1 MIFIMLIMY
10 ILCFD
15 LEGVFTP
22 EVWIAVS
29 KATGIDDLK
38 LTTRDISDY
47 DVLMKNR
54 IAILKKNKITIKDI
68 QGIISNMDLLPGAK
82 EFLDYIRTITQVVIV
97 TDSFIEFVM
106 PFMKKLGFPICFCH
120 NLEINEEGIIT
131 DYKIRT
137 SEMKKKTV
145 LAFKKLNYEV
155 IAVGDSYNDV
165 SMLLEAKHGVL
176 FRPPKNVIEQFPE
189 LPTVNEY
196 DELKDLISTYLGF
209 SD

>member
-1 MIFIMLIMY
+1 MY
-10 ILCFD
+10 IVCFD

-29 KATGIDDLK
+29 KATGISDLK

-54 IAILKKNKITIKDI
+54 IAILKKNKITIENI
-68 QGIISNMDLLPGAK
+68 QEIISNMDLLPGAK
-82 EFLDYIRTITQVVIV
+82 EFLDHIRTIAQVVIV

-106 PFMKKLGFPICFCH
+106 PFMKKLGFPMCFCH
-120 NLEINEEGIIT
+120 NLEIDEEGMIT

-137 SEMKKKTV
+137 NEMKKKTV

-155 IAVGDSYNDV
+155 IAAGDSYNDV
-165 SMLLEAKHGVL
+165 SMLLEAKHGIL
-176 FRPPKNVIEQFPE
+176 FRPPKNVVEQFPE
-189 LPTVNEY
+189 LPVVKEY
-196 DELKDLISTYLGF
+196 DNLKDLISKYLGF
-209 SD
+209 

>member
-1 MIFIMLIMY
+1 MY
-10 ILCFD
+10 IVCFD

-29 KATGIDDLK
+29 KATGISDLK

-54 IAILKKNKITIKDI
+54 IAILKKNKITIENI
-68 QGIISNMDLLPGAK
+68 QEIISNMDLLPGAK
-82 EFLDYIRTITQVVIV
+82 EFLDHIRTIAQVAIV

-106 PFMKKLGFPICFCH
+106 PFMKKLGFPMCFCH
-120 NLEINEEGIIT
+120 NLEIDEEGMIT

-137 SEMKKKTV
+137 NEMKKKTV

-155 IAVGDSYNDV
+155 IAAGDSYNDV
-165 SMLLEAKHGVL
+165 SMLLEAKHGIL
-176 FRPPKNVIEQFPE
+176 FRPPKNVVEQFPE
-189 LPTVNEY
+189 LPVVKEY
-196 DELKDLISTYLGF
+196 DNLKDLISKYLGF
-209 SD
+209 

>member
-1 MIFIMLIMY
+1 MY
-10 ILCFD
+10 IVCFD

-54 IAILKKNKITIKDI
+54 IEILKKNGITLKDI
-68 QGIISNMDLLPGAK
+68 QEIISNMELLPGAR
-82 EFLDYIRTITQVVIV
+82 EFLDWIRSLVQVVIV
-97 TDSFIEFVM
+97 TDSFSDFVM
-106 PFMKKLGFPICFCH
+106 PFMKKLGFPMCFCH

-131 DYKIRT
+131 DYKIRI

-145 LAFKKLNYEV
+145 IALKKLNYDV
-155 IAVGDSYNDV
+155 IAAGDSYNDV
-165 SMLLEAKHGVL
+165 SMLLEAKHGIL
-176 FRPPKNVIEQFPE
+176 FRPPKNVVEQFPE
-189 LPTVNEY
+189 LPVVNEY
-196 DELKDLISTYLGF
+196 DELKDLISKYLGF
-209 SD
+209 

>member
-1 MIFIMLIMY
+1 MY
-10 ILCFD
+10 IVCFD

-29 KATGIDDLK
+29 KATGIDELK

-47 DVLMKNR
+47 DVLMRNR
-54 IAILKKNKITIKDI
+54 IAILKKNNITLKEI
-68 QGIISNMDLLPGAK
+68 QEIISKMDLLPGAK
-82 EFLDYIRTITQVVIV
+82 EFLDYIRSVAQIVIL
-97 TDSFIEFVM
+97 TDSFIDFVM

-131 DYKIRT
+131 GYKIRI

-155 IAVGDSYNDV
+155 IAAGDSYNDV
-165 SMLLEAKHGVL
+165 SMLLEAKHGIL
-176 FRPPKNVIEQFPE
+176 FRPPKNVVEQFPE
-189 LPTVNEY
+189 LPVVNEY
-196 DELKDLISTYLGF
+196 DELKDLISKYIGLA
-209 SD
+209 D

>member
-1 MIFIMLIMY
+1 MY
-10 ILCFD
+10 IVCFD

-47 DVLMKNR
+47 DALMKNR
-54 IAILKKNKITIKDI
+54 IAILKDNKITITDI
-68 QGIISNMDLLPGAK
+68 QEIISNMDLLPGAK
-82 EFLDYIRTITQVVIV
+82 EFLDSIRSVAQVVIV

-120 NLEINEEGIIT
+120 NLEINEEDIIT
-131 DYKIRT
+131 NYKIRI
-137 SEMKKKTV
+137 SEMKKHTV

-155 IAVGDSYNDV
+155 IAAGDSYNDV
-165 SMLLEAKHGVL
+165 SMLLEAKHGIL
-176 FRPPKNVIEQFPE
+176 FRPPKNVVEQFPE
-189 LPTVNEY
+189 IPVVNEY
-196 DELKDLISTYLGF
+196 DELKDLISKYLEF

>member
-1 MIFIMLIMY
+1 MY
-10 ILCFD
+10 IVCFD

-54 IAILKKNKITIKDI
+54 IAILKKNKITIKAI
-68 QGIISNMDLLPGAK
+68 QKIISNMELLPGAK
-82 EFLDYIRTITQVVIV
+82 EFLDYIRTIAQVVIV

-106 PFMKKLGFPICFCH
+106 PFMKKLGFPMCFCH
-120 NLEINEEGIIT
+120 NLEIDKEGIIT
-131 DYKIRT
+131 DYKIRI

-145 LAFKKLNYEV
+145 LALKKLNYEV
-155 IAVGDSYNDV
+155 IAAGDSYNDV
-165 SMLLEAKHGVL
+165 SMLLEAKHGIL
-176 FRPPKNVIEQFPE
+176 FRPPKLVVEQFPE
-189 LPTVNEY
+189 FPVVNEY
-196 DELKDLISTYLGF
+196 EELKNLISKYLGF
-209 SD
+209 SN

>member
-1 MIFIMLIMY
+1 MY
-10 ILCFD
+10 IVCFD

-54 IAILKKNKITIKDI
+54 IAILKKNNITLKRI
-68 QGIISNMDLLPGAK
+68 QEIISNMDLLSGARD
-82 EFLDYIRTITQVVIV
+82 FLDFIRSVAQLVIV

-106 PFMKKLGFPICFCH
+106 PFMKKLGFPLCFCH
-120 NLEINEEGIIT
+120 NLETNEEGIIT

-145 LAFKKLNYEV
+145 LALKKLNYEV
-155 IAVGDSYNDV
+155 IAAGDSYNDV
-165 SMLLEAKHGVL
+165 AMLLEAKHGIL
-176 FRPPKNVIEQFPE
+176 FRPPKNVVEQFPE
-189 LPTVNEY
+189 LPVVNEY
-196 DELKDLISTYLGF
+196 EDLKVLISKYLEI
-209 SD
+209 

>member
-1 MIFIMLIMY
+1 MY
-10 ILCFD
+10 IVCFD

-47 DVLMKNR
+47 DVLMNNR
-54 IAILKKNKITIKDI
+54 IAILKKNKITINDI

-82 EFLDYIRTITQVVIV
+82 EFLDYIRTIVQVVIV
-97 TDSFIEFVM
+97 TDSFSEFVM
-106 PFMKKLGFPICFCH
+106 PFMKKLAFPVCFCH
-120 NLEINEEGIIT
+120 NLEIDEEGIIT
-131 DYKIRT
+131 DYKIRI

-155 IAVGDSYNDV
+155 IAAGDSYNDV
-165 SMLLEAKHGVL
+165 SMLLEAKLGIL
-176 FRPPKNVIEQFPE
+176 FRPPKNVVDQFPE
-189 LPTVNEY
+189 LPVVNEY
-196 DELKDLISTYLGF
+196 NELKDLISKYLGL
-209 SD
+209 SN

>member
-1 MIFIMLIMY
+1 MY
-10 ILCFD
+10 IVCFD

-29 KATGIDDLK
+29 KATGIDELK

-47 DVLMKNR
+47 DVLMRNR
-54 IAILKKNKITIKDI
+54 IALLKKNKITLKDI
-68 QGIISNMDLLPGAK
+68 QEIISKMDLLPGAK
-82 EFLDYIRTITQVVIV
+82 EFLDYIRSVAQVVIV
-97 TDSFIEFVM
+97 TDSFIDFVM
-106 PFMKKLGFPICFCH
+106 SFMKKLGFPMCFCH

-131 DYKIRT
+131 DYKIRI

-155 IAVGDSYNDV
+155 IAAGDSYNDV
-165 SMLLEAKHGVL
+165 SMLLEAKHGIL
-176 FRPPKNVIEQFPE
+176 FRPPKNVIEQFPD
-189 LPTVNEY
+189 LPVVNEY
-196 DELKDLISTYLGF
+196 DELKDLISKYLGF

>member
-1 MIFIMLIMY
+1 MY
-10 ILCFD
+10 IVCFD

-54 IAILKKNKITIKDI
+54 IEILKKNNITLKDI
-68 QGIISNMDLLPGAK
+68 QDIISKMDLLPGAK
-82 EFLDYIRTITQVVIV
+82 EFLDYIRSLAQVVIV

-106 PFMKKLGFPICFCH
+106 PFMKKLGFPMCFCH
-120 NLEINEEGIIT
+120 NLETNEEGIIT

-137 SEMKKKTV
+137 NDMKKKTV
-145 LAFKKLNYEV
+145 LALKKLNYDV
-155 IAVGDSYNDV
+155 IAAGDSYNDV
-165 SMLLEAKHGVL
+165 KMLLEAKYGIL
-176 FRPPKNVIEQFPE
+176 FRPPKKVIDQFPE
-189 LPTVNEY
+189 LPVVNEY
-196 DELKDLISTYLGF
+196 DELKDLISKYLGF

>member
-1 MIFIMLIMY
+1 MY
-10 ILCFD
+10 IVCFD

-29 KATGIDDLK
+29 KATGIGDLK

-54 IAILKKNKITIKDI
+54 IAILKKNNITLKDI
-68 QGIISNMDLLPGAK
+68 QAIISNMDLLPGAK
-82 EFLDYIRTITQVVIV
+82 EFLDSIRFIAQVVIV

-106 PFMKKLGFPICFCH
+106 PFMKKLGFPMCFCH

-131 DYKIRT
+131 GYKIRT

-145 LAFKKLNYEV
+145 LALKKLNYEV

-165 SMLLEAKHGVL
+165 SMLLEAKHGIL
-176 FRPPKNVIEQFPE
+176 FRPPKNVVEQFPE
-189 LPTVNEY
+189 VPVVNEY
-196 DELKDLISTYLGF
+196 DELKNLISKYLGF

>member
-1 MIFIMLIMY
+1 MY
-10 ILCFD
+10 IVCFD

-54 IAILKKNKITIKDI
+54 IAILKKNKITIKDV
-68 QGIISNMDLLPGAK
+68 QEIISNMDLLPGAK
-82 EFLDYIRTITQVVIV
+82 EFLDYIRTVVQIVIV

-106 PFMKKLGFPICFCH
+106 PFMKKLGFPVCFCH
-120 NLEINEEGIIT
+120 NLEIDEEGIIN
-131 DYKIRT
+131 DYNIRI

-145 LAFKKLNYEV
+145 LALKKLNYEV
-155 IAVGDSYNDV
+155 IAAGDSYNDV
-165 SMLLEAKHGVL
+165 SMLLEAKHGIL
-176 FRPPKNVIEQFPE
+176 FRPPKNVVEQFPE
-189 LPTVNEY
+189 IPVVNEY
-196 DELKDLISTYLGF
+196 DELKDLISKYLGF

>member
-1 MIFIMLIMY
+1 MY
-10 ILCFD
+10 IVCFD

-29 KATGIDDLK
+29 KATEIDDLK

-68 QGIISNMDLLPGAK
+68 QNIISNMELLAGAR
-82 EFLDYIRTITQVVIV
+82 EFLDWIRSLAQIVIV

-106 PFMKKLGFPICFCH
+106 PFMKKLGFPMCFCH
-120 NLEINEEGIIT
+120 NLETNEEGIIT

-137 SEMKKKTV
+137 NDMKKKTV
-145 LAFKKLNYEV
+145 LALKKLNYDV
-155 IAVGDSYNDV
+155 IAAGDSYNDV
-165 SMLLEAKHGVL
+165 KMLLEAKHGIL
-176 FRPPKNVIEQFPE
+176 FRPPKKVIDQFPE
-189 LPTVNEY
+189 LPVVNEY
-196 DELKDLISTYLGF
+196 DELKDLISKYLGF
-209 SD
+209 SG

>member
-1 MIFIMLIMY
+1 MY
-10 ILCFD
+10 IVCFD

-29 KATGIDDLK
+29 KATGIGELK

-54 IAILKKNKITIKDI
+54 IAILKNNKITLKDI
-68 QGIISNMDLLPGAK
+68 QEIISRMDLLTGARD
-82 EFLDYIRTITQVVIV
+82 FLDYIRSIAQVVIV
-97 TDSFIEFVM
+97 TDSFIEFVT
-106 PFMKKLGFPICFCH
+106 PFMKKLGFPMCFCH

-131 DYKIRT
+131 DYKIRI
-137 SEMKKKTV
+137 SKMKKKTV

-155 IAVGDSYNDV
+155 IAAGDSYNDV

-189 LPTVNEY
+189 LPVVNEY
-196 DELKDLISTYLGF
+196 DELKDLISKYLGF
-209 SD
+209 SY